1 MHHEPLPD
9 LWQAGDVE
17 NCQPAVA
24 NLSRNCVCRD
34 KRNPEARHYCLLD
47 RLIGSYL
54 HADAGLD
61 AMLGQEPLRQQARP
75 GANLAHQNVC
85 LAISRGEIERCLAR
99 G

>member
-17 NCQPAVA
+17 NSQPAVV

-34 KRNPEARHYCLLD
+34 KPNPEARHYCLLD

-61 AMLGQEPLRQQARP
+61 AMLGQEPSRIRM
-75 GANLAHQNVC
+75 VC
-85 LAISRGEIERCLAR
+85 VAISRGEIERCLVIRRAMMT
-99 G
+99 

>member
-17 NCQPAVA
+17 NCQPAVV

-34 KRNPEARHYCLLD
+34 KRAIPRPAITACLIVSLD
-47 RLIGSYL
+47 PYL

-61 AMLGQEPLRQQARP
+61 LEGDPA
-75 GANLAHQNVC
+75 
-85 LAISRGEIERCLAR
+85 ER
-99 G
+99 